1 MSPLNTLNVK
11 ERGAVKNF
19 GVEQI
24 LCVLCALCGE
34 KTLHLKL
41 TNNRSRSENGR
52 TT

>member
-1 MSPLNTLNVK
+1 VLKK
-11 ERGAVKNF
+11 EGLFKNF